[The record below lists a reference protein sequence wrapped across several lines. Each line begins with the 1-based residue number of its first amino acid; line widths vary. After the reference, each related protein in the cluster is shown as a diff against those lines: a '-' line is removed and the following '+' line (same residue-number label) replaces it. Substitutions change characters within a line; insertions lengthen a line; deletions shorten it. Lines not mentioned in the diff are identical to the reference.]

1 LKWERKPTYSNRL
14 TQWRFSRPWI
24 VGFTVRENNP
34 NMIHR
39 DFPESSNGGC
49 SVAKKF
55 AQTACLGTLAILIVF
70 VGICAASPVLAQV
83 PRIYGQDAAASG
95 MGNAFAAQADS
106 PSALHYN
113 PAGMTQLRGVQA
125 LAGGTFV
132 GGTSEFRS
140 PTGISVTGDRDGAF
154 AWPGP
159 GHAYLTANLQDL
171 GISSLK
177 KLTVGVG
184 ITTPF
189 GSVMRWPETGPF
201 NRITT
206 FSALPLF
213 DIKPTVAYQL
223 VPNLSIG
230 AGADIYTFASF
241 FGEGHAELQSVSP
254 AGSKVE
260 LNGRGTAPGFNL
272 GALYTALRNSDGQ
285 PIANLA
291 VVYRS
296 QATLHLDGAL
306 LVDGIKIQDA
316 TTTFVLPQVITG
328 GVALWPIR
336 DVNREWKLELN
347 VDYVGWKSVRN
358 LDIRLADGTVI
369 PQPQD
374 WRSTYAIL
382 AGTEYRWLKINRLP
396 GWEIAIRGGY
406 TNQQTQVPDLTFS
419 PSIPSADSHV
429 ISSGIGLICQGNG
442 SLLGLIP
449 CGSFGIGPVRTK
461 LVGADISYQAFLL
474 EPRTISGNTGPRA
487 TVNGFY
493 RSTVHAGGFSIRA
506 SF

>member
-1 LKWERKPTYSNRL
+1 
-14 TQWRFSRPWI
+14 
-24 VGFTVRENNP
+24 
-34 NMIHR
+34 MIHHAV
-39 DFPESSNGGC
+39 PESSNGCCGL
-49 SVAKKF
+49 AKNSAK
-55 AQTACLGTLAILIVF
+55 TDCVVTLAILVIFIGV
-70 VGICAASPVLAQV
+70 CAASPVLAQV

-95 MGNAFAAQADS
+95 MGNAFAAQADN

-113 PAGMTQLRGVQA
+113 PAGMTQLRGVQV

-140 PTGISVTGDRDGAF
+140 PTGLSVTGDRDGII

-159 GHAYLTANLQDL
+159 GHGYLVASLQDL
-171 GISSLK
+171 GISSLS

-184 ITTPF
+184 VTTPF
-189 GSVMRWPETGPF
+189 GSVMRWPDSGPF
-201 NRITT
+201 NGITT

-213 DIKPTVAYQL
+213 NIKSTFAYQL
-223 VPNLSIG
+223 SPDLSIG

-254 AGSKVE
+254 GGVAPAGSKVE
-260 LNGRGTAPGFNL
+260 LNGRGTAPGFNV
-272 GALYTALRNSDGQ
+272 GALYTALRNTDGQ

-306 LVDGIKIQDA
+306 LINGIKIQDA

-328 GVALWPIR
+328 GVAVWPIR
-336 DVNREWKLELN
+336 DAEREWKLELN

-358 LDIRLADGTVI
+358 LDIHLADGTVI
-369 PQPQD
+369 PQPQN

-382 AGTEYRWLKINRLP
+382 VGTEYRWLKIDRLP
-396 GWEIAIRGGY
+396 GWQIAIRGGY
-406 TNQQTQVPDLTFS
+406 TNQQTQVPDLNFT

-429 ISSGIGLICQGNG
+429 VSSGIGLICQGNG

-449 CGSFGIGPVRTK
+449 CGSFGVGSVKTK
-461 LVGADISYQAFLL
+461 LIGLDFSYQVFLL
-474 EPRTISGNTGPRA
+474 EPRTISGNTGLRA

-493 RSTVHAGGFSIRA
+493 SSTVHAGGFSVRA

>member
-1 LKWERKPTYSNRL
+1 
-14 TQWRFSRPWI
+14 
-24 VGFTVRENNP
+24 
-34 NMIHR
+34 MIRHTALEPSDGR
-39 DFPESSNGGC
+39 CSIAKNFPKIDG
-49 SVAKKF
+49 VV
-55 AQTACLGTLAILIVF
+55 TLAILAVF
-70 VGICAASPVLAQV
+70 VGVYAASPVLAQV

-95 MGNAFAAQADS
+95 MGNAFAAQADN

-125 LAGGTFV
+125 MAGGTFV

-140 PTGISVTGDRDGAF
+140 PAGLSVVGDRDGVI

-159 GHAYLTANLQDL
+159 GHGYLTANLQDL
-171 GISSLK
+171 GVSSLS
-177 KLTVGVG
+177 KLTIGVG

-201 NRITT
+201 RGITT

-213 DIKPTVAYQL
+213 DIKPTFAYQL
-223 VPNLSIG
+223 SPDFSIG

-241 FGEGHAELQSVSP
+241 FGEGHAELQSVSPGGLAP

-272 GALYTALRNSDGQ
+272 GALYTALRNTDGQ

-296 QATLHLDGAL
+296 QATLRLDGEL
-306 LVDGIKIQDA
+306 LVNGIKIQNA

-336 DVNREWKLELN
+336 DQEREWKLELN

-358 LDIRLADGTVI
+358 LDIRLADGSVI
-369 PQPQD
+369 PQPQN

-382 AGTEYRWLKINRLP
+382 AGTEYRWLKIDRLP
-396 GWEIAIRGGY
+396 GWQIAIRGGY
-406 TNQQTQVPDLTFS
+406 TNQQTQVPDLNFT

-429 ISSGIGLICQGNG
+429 VSSGIGLICRGDG
-442 SLLGLIP
+442 ALLGLIP
-449 CGSFGIGPVRTK
+449 CGSFGVGPVKTK
-461 LVGADISYQAFLL
+461 LIGLDFSYQVFLL
-474 EPRTISGNTGPRA
+474 EPRTISGNTGLRA

-493 RSTVHAGGFSIRA
+493 SSTVHAGGFSIRA

>member
-1 LKWERKPTYSNRL
+1 
-14 TQWRFSRPWI
+14 
-24 VGFTVRENNP
+24 
-34 NMIHR
+34 MIDHAV
-39 DFPESSNGGC
+39 PEPSNGRCGSAKNSAKPDC
-49 SVAKKF
+49 VA
-55 AQTACLGTLAILIVF
+55 TLAMLGIVIG
-70 VGICAASPVLAQV
+70 VCSASPVLAQV

-95 MGNAFAAQADS
+95 MGNAFAAQADN

-125 LAGGTFV
+125 MAGGTFV

-140 PTGISVTGDRDGAF
+140 PTGLSVIGDRDGII

-159 GHAYLTANLQDL
+159 GHGYLTANLHDL
-171 GISSLK
+171 GVSSLS

-201 NRITT
+201 RGITT

-213 DIKPTVAYQL
+213 DIKPTFAYQL
-223 VPNLSIG
+223 FPDFSIG
-230 AGADIYTFASF
+230 AGADIYTFAGF

-254 AGSKVE
+254 GGLAPAGSKVE
-260 LNGRGTAPGFNL
+260 LNGSGTAPGFNV
-272 GALYTALRNSDGQ
+272 GALYTALRNTDGQ

-306 LVDGIKIQDA
+306 LINGIKAQDA
-316 TTTFVLPQVITG
+316 TTTFVLPQIITG
-328 GVALWPIR
+328 GIALWPIR
-336 DVNREWKLELN
+336 DSEREWKLELN

-358 LDIRLADGTVI
+358 LDIHLADGTVI
-369 PQPQD
+369 PQPQN

-382 AGTEYRWLKINRLP
+382 VGTEYRWLKLDRLP
-396 GWEIAIRGGY
+396 GWQIAMRGGY
-406 TNQQTQVPDLTFS
+406 TNQQTQVPDLNFT

-429 ISSGIGLICQGNG
+429 VSSGIGLMCQGNG

-449 CGSFGIGPVRTK
+449 CGSFGIGSVKTK
-461 LVGADISYQAFLL
+461 LIGLDFSYQVFLL
-474 EPRTISGNTGPRA
+474 EPRTISGNTGLRA
-487 TVNGFY
+487 VVNGFY
-493 RSTVHAGGFSIRA
+493 SSTVHAGGFSIRA